1 MIGSVLAMPNL
12 KNLNLK
18 ASNLR
23 HLIRPRLVI
32 AIAILLLASTP
43 FKVFT

>member
-18 ASNLR
+18 ASKFCDISFDPGWSGQL
-23 HLIRPRLVI
+23 PYC
-32 AIAILLLASTP
+32 S
-43 FKVFT
+43 